1 MMSLD
6 LVRKLI
12 SNEDKQ
18 KLKEARDILEG
29 LVETLDL
36 LLDEESIKKLQK
48 AEEDIKEGRLTKW
61 EDFLKELRSM

>member
-1 MMSLD
+1 MSLD

-12 SNEDKQ
+12 SHEDKQ